1 MDLVTPGFGLVVWA
15 TVVFLLLLFILGK
28 FAWGPILKALD
39 EREKKITDSLEL
51 ADRTRREME
60 SIKADNDKLLKEA
73 SIERDRILKE
83 AKEMRDSIVATAK
96 KSADEEGR
104 RMIASAKDSIE
115 KEKSAAMAELKNL
128 SATIGVEIAEKILR
142 KKLESNPEQDAL
154 IADYIN
160 HLNLN

>member
-1 MDLVTPGFGLVVWA
+1 MDLVTPGLGLVVWA
-15 TVVFLLLLFILGK
+15 TVVFLTLLFILGK
-28 FAWGPILKALD
+28 FAWKPILNALN
-39 EREKKITDSLEL
+39 EREQKITDSLEL

-60 SIKADNDKLLKEA
+60 NIKADNEKMLKEA
-73 SIERDRILKE
+73 SIERDKILKE

-104 RMIASAKDSIE
+104 RMIAQAKDSIE

-142 KKLESNPEQDAL
+142 KKLESNTEQDAL

>member
-1 MDLVTPGFGLVVWA
+1 MDLVTPGLGLLVWA
-15 TVVFLLLLFILGK
+15 TVVFLILLFILGK
-28 FAWGPILKALD
+28 FAWGPILKALND
-39 EREKKITDSLEL
+39 REKKITDSLEL
-51 ADRTRREME
+51 AEKTRLEME
-60 SIKADNDKLLKEA
+60 NIKAGNEKMLKEA
-73 SIERDRILKE
+73 SIERDKILKE

-104 RMIASAKDSIE
+104 RMIAQAKDSIE

-142 KKLESNPEQDAL
+142 KKLESNTEQDAL